1 MSIEFF
7 FDIGSPYTYLSATQ
21 IAALEQRTGQAVRW
35 RTFLL
40 GGVFKSVG
48 NLMPAQ
54 VQGKAE
60 YMLRD
65 LHRWADRYGVPFSYS
80 PFFPINSLLP
90 MRALTALSDAERP
103 EAALRVFRAYWAEGR
118 NPSIPEVLTELVG
131 AEAVARAESPEIK
144 AALRANTDEAVARG
158 VFGAPIFFVGDE
170 MFFGNDRMDFVEE
183 AALRTAR

>member
-1 MSIEFF
+1 MGIEFF
-7 FDIGSPYTYLSATQ
+7 FDIGSPYTYLAATQ
-21 IAALEQRTGQAVRW
+21 IAGLEQRTGQSVAW

-65 LHRWADRYGVPFSYS
+65 LHRWADRYGVPFNFS

-90 MRALTALSDAERP
+90 MRALTAMSDAERP
-103 EAALRVFRAYWAEGR
+103 EAALRIFRAYWAEGL
-118 NPSIPEVLTELVG
+118 NPSVPEVLTELIG
-131 AEAVARAESPEIK
+131 AEAVARADDAQVK
-144 AALRANTDEAVARG
+144 ATLRASTDEAVSRG
-158 VFGAPIFFVGDE
+158 AFGAPTFFFQGE
-170 MFFGNDRMDFVEE
+170 LYFGNDRMMFLEDAVM
-183 AALRTAR
+183 AAR